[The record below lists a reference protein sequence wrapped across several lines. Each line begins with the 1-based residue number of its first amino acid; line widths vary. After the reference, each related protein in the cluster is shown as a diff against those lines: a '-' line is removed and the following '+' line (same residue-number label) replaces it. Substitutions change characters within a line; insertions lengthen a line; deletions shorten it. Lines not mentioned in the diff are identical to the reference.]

1 MLKIVTPCFFF
12 SLRKFM
18 TVKVKKSHGRP
29 KIEADA
35 KRSLSLPPIKV
46 NEVERI
52 RIEAQA
58 QAAGLPVSTW
68 ARYAAQN
75 IAPPKRRIIPQLNQE
90 AWLQLGDELLS
101 LRRLKWKLETEGER
115 AVVVALERVEG
126 EMKLLHNKLIGA
138 AE

>member
-1 MLKIVTPCFFF
+1 MTIKI
-12 SLRKFM
+12 
-18 TVKVKKSHGRP
+18 KKSPGRP
-29 KIEADA
+29 KIDADA

-90 AWLQLGDELLS
+90 AWLQLGDELIS
-101 LRRLKWKLETEGER
+101 LRRLKWKLETDGER
-115 AVVVALERVEG
+115 AVVAALGRVEE
-126 EMKLLHNKLIGA
+126 EMKQLRNKLIGA